1 MTSVVSVYFLF
12 AVFAVL
18 SRPCPRMYAQSELIN
33 HTPLSFKSEKK
44 DQNPKMLKTFETF

>member
-1 MTSVVSVYFLF
+1 MTSVVSVYFL
-12 AVFAVL
+12 FAVL

-44 DQNPKMLKTFETF
+44 DQNPKMLKTFEAF